1 MKERIRVYHKDGS
14 LLKDR
19 EGNAVELS
27 AVEMTD
33 GWMEDCFVQ
42 TTIESAY
49 PINFSI
55 GDYIVYRGERYELN
69 YDPGKA
75 KTARAGSGRGAFRY
89 ENVKLNALQD
99 ELVRAQFLDVVLGME
114 NTEEQ
119 TIPYTALPKFG
130 FYVQTVDD
138 LLDRIQAN
146 MDEQMGAGLWALY
159 SRNKERSLQ
168 RGCDGAVW
176 EEMYGEGTTETI
188 IDSAALTIDNQ
199 NCWNALALVNSKW
212 DINFV
217 VRGRNVFVDTMGL
230 EVPYEFVYGKRRGL
244 YEITQTADDSQAVT
258 TRLRAY
264 GSEKNLPTHYY
275 ANLCVD
281 VFGETSKISHLASS
295 TEAVLH
301 ITIPSLSWAA
311 AGSYFTS
318 VRDGSTAESREY
330 NVTVKSGNI
339 EGRGCAVSSARKEGE
354 GTVTIILNSL
364 NDEYGMTV
372 KNVEDFYTAVMKERK
387 VYFLQGVNKQSFP
400 SKNMTVSTDQMP
412 SHMAVTRLMLPGFPK
427 MSVKE
432 WWDTQATEEEKAWIN
447 PSGKEHL
454 LSELKNR
461 PYVDSVNIKE
471 LGVRNGS
478 VMFDTENKKEG
489 IIEIYPTIEEMT
501 VDGQRID
508 EINSGSDIKDN
519 GIFKDGQTVPPFSV
533 TLSPKINF
541 DINMLKK
548 EDFTISMKDG
558 KCGGRE
564 FKVNGSVKEN
574 GVWKLTLDRVK
585 DDALELYFPNK
596 DFQIESGDHFVLTG
610 IEMPD
615 SYVEAASAKLLKYAL
630 AWLDKNDYTRYVFEP
645 KVDEIFMAYQ
655 HDKAKA
661 DATGK
666 TVSLYETL
674 KSGSLL
680 HFSDTDLKIDK
691 SGVIER
697 LIIREE
703 LGSIPTYDVTIK
715 EDKDVGAL
723 QKMQDAI
730 DTVTMSVKSGLSSA
744 QIEGLIRSRGAK
756 YFLSKTD
763 PDTAQ
768 DVIRFLRGLTVGR
781 TGDGYGVTGE
791 GAATLSSCV
800 VESVRNAEATDED
813 RTIVGGKGFDLYMG
827 KDGKSHLYIDYLTT
841 RTKFFAAS
849 AEVRKV
855 SYSGGTTLFSNAG
868 STIVKVAHVLDD
880 AGVTVGYKCYAAAD
894 DGTTR
899 TANWWHVGMMALCQ
913 TFNVKAGETENL
925 QNRYYWRLVVGTGQ
939 ETLEDGKLYD
949 YVILSNKRTFMGS
962 EACVPGQS
970 LAAVFEEQ
978 EGKTTD
984 DGNNVIANRMFFGYE
999 PAADGGEPDVPQ
1011 PYDVIVQAGDQIQW
1025 NRFGNLIKLTTST
1038 EDGSDNGNAPAIAMY
1053 HAMGAPYK
1061 TGDTVNPYQWKTLT
1075 SLDSP
1080 LLVLKNAKNFKF
1092 FTDDDPDNI
1101 IDPVTVTYD
1110 LVPSSEYIIRKP
1122 NSQTATPNDI
1132 TFTLRKRTGN
1142 VTEDITDGY
1151 LLTAYYTS
1159 DGFPQKQ
1166 KKVITQ
1172 LSDIGVSFYTL
1183 RTAYVVASA
1192 EESGETLAKTDIIIL
1207 SDGAKGDTG
1216 TSFKV
1221 LGYALA
1227 HAKTYAELQ
1236 QITPTDGG
1244 LYLVDDTTGM
1254 EGGGKKPCVVQWKN
1268 GKYIVCDSN
1277 DGDSYKIGEILWTNT
1292 GTYWLDIGSVKGEG
1306 VVISDMSVTYAISD
1320 SATVTPT
1327 EWQSAII
1334 AATDAKPYLW
1344 TRTTVTYKDSEGE
1357 HTTVSYAI
1365 AYKGKDA
1372 VEFIVKN
1379 APLVFDTDENGIV
1392 PTNAVKTATIEVY
1405 CAGKNITSEVKSV
1418 SEGNGH
1424 VGCRGISTEK
1434 DNTVIKAKLPGYMI
1448 LKDSALN
1455 VSVTSGYAV
1464 VNIVVGSTTYTQQV
1478 QFLVNVAKFTGAIS
1492 ADNKKLRTDYT
1503 ELTNRVGTVETD
1515 VNGIPIKTQGELT
1528 KYTST
1533 IEQTAREISLKVS
1546 TAVVERRNLLP
1557 GSAFRKQGEG
1567 CGFMKA
1573 KILCSQKFE
1582 GTNIALADKP
1592 QAGGLCWGG
1601 GYSRNIHVTKGKRYT
1616 LTFMARV
1623 LSGSADVLCEIR
1635 WEKSATDGSHPAG
1648 YAGPA
1653 GSANL
1658 GVEKIQ
1664 SAEGWHLYQRSF
1676 TVPTNAA
1683 YEWVAVWC
1691 IKSNSSTANQQVC
1704 FAHPILIEGD
1714 AKDYV
1719 SWGLSPD
1726 DYNYIGGNLLDNTRT
1741 FAKGGNLTRM
1751 DASVVTNESYNNG
1764 CSVIYANAASKYIEM
1779 AQWSVNT
1786 IIKKDEDYIFSFM
1799 AKGSGSLS
1807 AYMWSGTN
1815 LSIFAEDSEHSTT
1828 SSNADGG
1835 RSMPLTD
1842 EWKRYWVHW
1851 RSEGTGTPN
1860 SILIRCMQGS
1870 KAWVTIPKLE
1880 VGATPTDWI
1889 ESKSG
1894 YVEDSGLAA
1903 KMLRTGLDIENGK
1916 ITATADKFEVR
1927 NNSGEVTA
1935 SVNKDG
1941 LLEVGAGVFSGSLVG
1956 VSGTFSKLMHV
1967 SDTNVY
1973 ISFDQTYGGLL
1984 LKGFTVNDGPMRIMG
1999 DLAVDG
2005 DMNVGVVR
2013 SSGIWSQGS
2022 FGALHRV
2029 YARIKNDWLRVYY
2042 YAGNNEKMFAEKRL
2056 KTFTENGETIY
2067 SVPCYVDKIHGGFTL
2082 TDPDDD
2088 FGNGAPIDTFV
2099 FEGNGWV
2106 NLVYNFAMYDTQKIT
2121 VLHTTGSP
2129 TAKIYVCVCGAK
2141 TELRGGVALQL
2152 WKAPQGLA
2160 SPAQSGAGHDV
2171 FVVSRYDN
2179 NWA

>member
-1 MKERIRVYHKDGS
+1 MRERIRVYHKDGS
-14 LLKDR
+14 LLNDM

-49 PINFSI
+49 PISFSI

-75 KTARAGSGRGAFRY
+75 KTARAGSDRGAFRY

-176 EEMYGEGTTETI
+176 EEMYGEGTTDTI

-217 VRGRNVFVDTMGL
+217 VRGRNVFVDTTGL

-281 VFGETSKISHLASS
+281 VFGETSKISHLVSS

-400 SKNMTVSTDQMP
+400 SKNMIVNTDQMP

-533 TLSPKINF
+533 TLSPKVNF

-674 KSGSLL
+674 KAGSLL

-697 LIIREE
+697 LVIREE

-715 EDKDVGAL
+715 EDKDVGTL

-768 DVIRFLRGLTVGR
+768 EVIRFLRGLTVGR
-781 TGDGYGVTGE
+781 TEDGYGVTGE

-868 STIVKVAHVLDD
+868 STIMKVAHVLDD

-949 YVILSNKRTFMGS
+949 YVILSNRKTFAGS
-962 EACVPGQS
+962 DSITEDGRS
-970 LAAVFEEQ
+970 LSSVFEEQ

-984 DGNNVIANRMFFGYE
+984 DGNNTIASRMFFGYE

-1092 FTDDDPDNI
+1092 FTDDNPDNI

-1142 VTEDITDGY
+1142 VTEDMKDGY

-1192 EESGETLAKTDIIIL
+1192 EESGEALAKTDIILL
-1207 SDGAKGDTG
+1207 SDGAKGEPG
-1216 TSFKV
+1216 A
-1221 LGYALA
+1221 G
-1227 HAKTYAELQ
+1227 
-1236 QITPTDGG
+1236 
-1244 LYLVDDTTGM
+1244 
-1254 EGGGKKPCVVQWKN
+1254 
-1268 GKYIVCDSN
+1268 
-1277 DGDSYKIGEILWTNT
+1277 
-1292 GTYWLDIGSVKGEG
+1292 
-1306 VVISDMSVTYAISD
+1306 
-1320 SATVTPT
+1320 
-1327 EWQSAII
+1327 
-1334 AATDAKPYLW
+1334 
-1344 TRTTVTYKDSEGE
+1344 
-1357 HTTVSYAI
+1357 
-1365 AYKGKDA
+1365 GKDA

-1379 APLVFDTDENGIV
+1379 APLVFDTDENGVV

-1405 CAGKNITSEVKSV
+1405 RAGKNITSDVKSV

-1424 VGCRGISTEK
+1424 VGCRGISIEK
-1434 DNTVIKAKLPGYMI
+1434 DNTVIKATLAGYMI

-1573 KILCSQKFE
+1573 KILCSQKLE

-1741 FAKGGNLTRM
+1741 FAKAGNLTRM

-1786 IIKKDEDYIFSFM
+1786 IIKKDEDYMFSFM
-1799 AKGSGSLS
+1799 AKGSGSID
-1807 AYMWSGTN
+1807 AYMWSGSN
-1815 LSIFAEDSEHSTT
+1815 LSIFAEDSESATT
-1828 SSNADGG
+1828 ETSNDGA
-1835 RSMPLTD
+1835 RRFNITSD
-1842 EWKRYWVHW
+1842 WKRYWVHW

-1860 SILIRCMQGS
+1860 YVLIRCLQGS
-1870 KAWVTIPKLE
+1870 KAWVTMPKLE
-1880 VGATPTDWI
+1880 TGATPTDWI

-1903 KMLRTGLDIENGK
+1903 KMLRTGFDIENGK

-1941 LLEVGAGVFSGSLVG
+1941 LLEVVAGVFSGSLVG

-1984 LKGFTVNDGPMRIMG
+1984 LKGFTINDGPMRIMG
-1999 DLAVDG
+1999 NLAVDG

-2029 YARIKNDWLRVYY
+2029 YARIVDEMLSVYY
-2042 YAGNNEKMFAEKRL
+2042 YAGDKVKMFAEKRL

-2099 FEGNGWV
+2099 FEGNRWV

-2141 TELRGGVALQL
+2141 TVLNGGVALQL

>member
-14 LLKDR
+14 LLNDM

-75 KTARAGSGRGAFRY
+75 KTARAGSDRGAFRY

-217 VRGRNVFVDTMGL
+217 VRGRNVFVDTTGL

-258 TRLRAY
+258 TRMRAY

-295 TEAVLH
+295 TNTVLH

-330 NVTVKSGNI
+330 NVTVKAGDI
-339 EGRGCAVSSARKEGE
+339 EGRGYAVSSARKEGE
-354 GTVTIILNSL
+354 GTVTIILNSS

-400 SKNMTVSTDQMP
+400 SKNMIANTDQMP

-666 TVSLYETL
+666 TASLYETL
-674 KSGSLL
+674 KAGSLL
-680 HFSDTDLKIDK
+680 HFSDTDLNIDK

-715 EDKDVGAL
+715 EDKDVGTL

-768 DVIRFLRGLTVGR
+768 DVIRFLRGLTIGR
-781 TGDGYGVTGE
+781 TEDGYGVTGE

-800 VESVRNAEATDED
+800 VDSVRNAEATDED
-813 RTIVGGKGFDLYMG
+813 RIIVGGKGFDLYMG

-913 TFNVKAGETENL
+913 TFNVKAGVTENL
-925 QNRYYWRLVVGTGQ
+925 QNRYYWRLVVGVGQ

-949 YVILSNKRTFMGS
+949 YVILSNRKTFAGS
-962 EACVPGQS
+962 DSITEDGRS

-999 PAADGGEPDVPQ
+999 PAEDGGEPDVPQ

-1038 EDGSDNGNAPAIAMY
+1038 EDGNDGNAPAESMY

-1092 FTDDDPDNI
+1092 FTDDDPEKI
-1101 IDPVTVTYD
+1101 IDPITVTYE
-1110 LVPSSEYIIRKP
+1110 LVPSSEYIIRRP

-1132 TFTLRKRTGN
+1132 TFTLTKRTGN
-1142 VTEDITDGY
+1142 VSETMKDGY
-1151 LLTAYYTS
+1151 LLTADYTTT
-1159 DGFPQKQ
+1159 DGASKSGV
-1166 KKVITQ
+1166 VINR
-1172 LSDIGVSFYTL
+1172 LSDIGVSFYLLASVTVRATVKADNTTVTL
-1183 RTAYVVASA
+1183 
-1192 EESGETLAKTDIIIL
+1192 TLPIL

-1227 HAKTYAELQ
+1227 HVKTYAELQ

-1365 AYKGKDA
+1365 AYKGKDGDKGNPGANGTDA
-1372 VEFIVKN
+1372 VEFILKN
-1379 APLVFDTDENGIV
+1379 APLVFDTDENGVV
-1392 PTNAVKTATIEVY
+1392 PSSVSKTAQIQMMRS
-1405 CAGKNITSEVKSV
+1405 GKNIV
-1418 SEGNGH
+1418 SKVSNLFPSNSN
-1424 VGCRGISTEK
+1424 VGCGKPTLTKQEDGIDVTISGASI
-1434 DNTVIKAKLPGYMI
+1434 N
-1448 LKDSALN
+1448 KDSTLG
-1455 VSVTSGYAV
+1455 VSVTSGYV
-1464 VNIVVGSTTYTQQV
+1464 IVYMAIGGTLYSQQIP
-1478 QFLVNVAKFTGAIS
+1478 FMVNVAKFTGTIS

-1503 ELTNRVGTVETD
+1503 ELTNRVGAVETD
-1515 VNGIPIKTQGELT
+1515 VNGIPIKTQGELK

-1533 IEQTAREISLKVS
+1533 IEQTAREISLKV
-1546 TAVVERRNLLP
+1546 TEETVNMARNCIV
-1557 GSAFRKQGEG
+1557 GSALREYDEITPINGTKKVTIMTDGVG
-1567 CGFMKA
+1567 
-1573 KILCSQKFE
+1573 
-1582 GTNIALADKP
+1582 GTNYAQCYCIGATANSWTGLYFKDVRVKP
-1592 QAGGLCWGG
+1592 Q
-1601 GYSRNIHVTKGKRYT
+1601 TK
-1616 LTFMARV
+1616 
-1623 LSGSADVLCEIR
+1623 
-1635 WEKSATDGSHPAG
+1635 
-1648 YAGPA
+1648 
-1653 GSANL
+1653 
-1658 GVEKIQ
+1658 
-1664 SAEGWHLYQRSF
+1664 
-1676 TVPTNAA
+1676 
-1683 YEWVAVWC
+1683 
-1691 IKSNSSTANQQVC
+1691 
-1704 FAHPILIEGD
+1704 
-1714 AKDYV
+1714 
-1719 SWGLSPD
+1719 
-1726 DYNYIGGNLLDNTRT
+1726 
-1741 FAKGGNLTRM
+1741 
-1751 DASVVTNESYNNG
+1751 
-1764 CSVIYANAASKYIEM
+1764 
-1779 AQWSVNT
+1779 
-1786 IIKKDEDYIFSFM
+1786 YIFSVWM
-1799 AKGSGSLS
+1799 RMTAKPDNGSYVAIKTYNTSVTGTEVARIAFPDSQTLNVWALYKVTVSVPAACNRLLIETGVRKNGAIDLCRPMLEEGDTYQGWSLS
-1807 AYMWSGTN
+1807 PY
-1815 LSIFAEDSEHSTT
+1815 D
-1828 SSNADGG
+1828 
-1835 RSMPLTD
+1835 
-1842 EWKRYWVHW
+1842 
-1851 RSEGTGTPN
+1851 
-1860 SILIRCMQGS
+1860 
-1870 KAWVTIPKLE
+1870 VTIDDA
-1880 VGATPTDWI
+1880 VVA
-1889 ESKSG
+1889 
-1894 YVEDSGLAA
+1894 
-1903 KMLRTGLDIENGK
+1903 TGLDIKNGIIK
-1916 ITATADKFEVR
+1916 ATADKFEIR
-1927 NNSGEVTA
+1927 NNNGEQTAAVNEKGRLEVKSGLFSGFIVKKMTTLTPDNISEYLKSSQSNGYLSMDFSAAGSYVCFTGAMKAKYGDDYPSPVLPFYNIGSISASLGVTA
-1935 SVNKDG
+1935 EEAISYIGQIVIIANK
-1941 LLEVGAGVFSGSLVG
+1941 
-1956 VSGTFSKLMHV
+1956 
-1967 SDTNVY
+1967 SDT
-1973 ISFDQTYGGLL
+1973 
-1984 LKGFTVNDGPMRIMG
+1984 TVNVIGGGTIKGGGTQSQWIETGYMAV
-1999 DLAVDG
+1999 LACEFEYTSVKSYKI
-2005 DMNVGVVR
+2005 V
-2013 SSGIWSQGS
+2013 W
-2022 FGALHRV
+2022 
-2029 YARIKNDWLRVYY
+2029 
-2042 YAGNNEKMFAEKRL
+2042 
-2056 KTFTENGETIY
+2056 NGY
-2067 SVPCYVDKIHGGFTL
+2067 CVKI
-2082 TDPDDD
+2082 
-2088 FGNGAPIDTFV
+2088 
-2099 FEGNGWV
+2099 
-2106 NLVYNFAMYDTQKIT
+2106 
-2121 VLHTTGSP
+2121 
-2129 TAKIYVCVCGAK
+2129 
-2141 TELRGGVALQL
+2141 
-2152 WKAPQGLA
+2152 
-2160 SPAQSGAGHDV
+2160 
-2171 FVVSRYDN
+2171 
-2179 NWA
+2179 

>member
-14 LLKDR
+14 LLNDM

-75 KTARAGSGRGAFRY
+75 KTARAGSDRGAFRY

-217 VRGRNVFVDTMGL
+217 VRGRNVFVDTTGL

-258 TRLRAY
+258 TRMRAY

-295 TEAVLH
+295 TNTVLH

-330 NVTVKSGNI
+330 NVTVKSGDI
-339 EGRGCAVSSARKEGE
+339 EGRGYAVSSARKEGE
-354 GTVTIILNSL
+354 GTVTIILNSS

-400 SKNMTVSTDQMP
+400 SKNMIANTDQMP

-461 PYVDSVNIKE
+461 PYVDSVNINE

-508 EINSGSDIKDN
+508 EINRGSAIEDN

-533 TLSPKINF
+533 TLSEKVNF

-674 KSGSLL
+674 KAGSLL

-697 LIIREE
+697 LTIREE

-715 EDKDVGAL
+715 EDKDVGTL

-800 VESVRNAEATDED
+800 VESVRNAEATDAD

-827 KDGKSHLYIDYLTT
+827 KDGKSHLYIDYLTA

-868 STIVKVAHVLDD
+868 STIMKVAHIVDD
-880 AGVTVGYKCYAAAD
+880 AGTVVGYKCYAAAD
-894 DGTTR
+894 DGTTK
-899 TANWWHVGMMALCQ
+899 TANWWHTGMMALCQ
-913 TFNVKAGETENL
+913 TFNVKVGETENL

-962 EACVPGQS
+962 EACVPVTSQKVIGADGNALVFGDVMIQVTTTGEKQS
-970 LAAVFEEQ
+970 LAEVFAEQ

-984 DGNNVIANRMFFGYE
+984 DGNNTIANRMFFGYE
-999 PAADGGEPDVPQ
+999 PSADGGEPDVPQ

-1061 TGDTVNPYQWKTLT
+1061 AGDTVNPYQWKTLT

-1092 FTDDDPDNI
+1092 FTDDNPDNI

-1183 RTAYVVASA
+1183 MTAYVVASA
-1192 EESGETLAKTDIIIL
+1192 EESGETLARTDIIIL

-1292 GTYWLDIGSVKGEG
+1292 GTYWLNIGSVKGEG
-1306 VVISDMSVTYAISD
+1306 VVISDMSVMYAISD
-1320 SATVTPT
+1320 SATITPT

-1365 AYKGKDA
+1365 AYKGKDGDKGDPGANGKDA
-1372 VEFIVKN
+1372 VEFILKN
-1379 APLVFDTDENGIV
+1379 APLVFDTDENGVV
-1392 PTNAVKTATIEVY
+1392 PSTVSKTALIQVMRS
-1405 CAGKNITSEVKSV
+1405 GKNIVSEVS
-1418 SEGNGH
+1418 NLFPNNNN
-1424 VGCRGISTEK
+1424 VGCGKPTLTKQTDGISVTISGASI
-1434 DNTVIKAKLPGYMI
+1434 N
-1448 LKDSALN
+1448 KDSTLG
-1455 VSVTSGYAV
+1455 VSVTSGYV
-1464 VNIVVGSTTYTQQV
+1464 IVYMIIGSTLYSQQIP
-1478 QFLVNVAKFTGAIS
+1478 FTVNVAKFTGTIS

-1503 ELTNRVGTVETD
+1503 ELTNRVGAVETD

-1533 IEQTAREISLKVS
+1533 IEQSAREISLKVS
-1546 TAVVERRNLLP
+1546 TAVVERRNLLT
-1557 GSAFRKQGEG
+1557 GSAFRKQNEG
-1567 CGFMKA
+1567 CDFMKA

-1623 LSGSADVLCEIR
+1623 LSGSADVLGEIR

-1676 TVPTNAA
+1676 TVPANAA

-1691 IKSNSSTANQQVC
+1691 IKSNNSTANQQVC
-1704 FAHPILIEGD
+1704 FALPMLIEGD

-1719 SWGLSPD
+1719 CWGLSPD

-1764 CSVIYANAASKYIEM
+1764 CSVIYANAASKFIEM
-1779 AQWSVNT
+1779 AQWSVAPF
-1786 IIKKDEDYIFSFM
+1786 IKKDEDYMFSFV
-1799 AKGSGSLS
+1799 AKGSGTLS
-1807 AYMWSGTN
+1807 VFMWNGSN
-1815 LSIFAEDSEHSTT
+1815 LSIFAEDSESATT
-1828 SSNADGG
+1828 KTDVDGA
-1835 RSMPLTD
+1835 RSFNLTSD
-1842 EWKRYWVHW
+1842 WKRYWVHW
-1851 RSEGTGTPN
+1851 RSEGTGLPN
-1860 SILIRCMQGS
+1860 YALIRCVQGS

-1889 ESKSG
+1889 EGKSG

-1903 KMLRTGLDIENGK
+1903 KMLRTGIDIENGK
-1916 ITATADKFEVR
+1916 ITATADTFEVQDNR
-1927 NNSGEVTA
+1927 GNTTA
-1935 SVNKDG
+1935 RITDDGFFTGSVYATNGYFDG
-1941 LLEVGAGVFSGSLVG
+1941 LVRKLKRVITKENFYEYFEKDTYSGMSDAYNPIWDKIGSNFVIQSTPEDADGVAMYLQLALPTAEPITHPYTDGRYERAREV
-1956 VSGTFSKLMHV
+1956 
-1967 SDTNVY
+1967 
-1973 ISFDQTYGGLL
+1973 I
-1984 LKGFTVNDGPMRIMG
+1984 
-1999 DLAVDG
+1999 
-2005 DMNVGVVR
+2005 
-2013 SSGIWSQGS
+2013 
-2022 FGALHRV
+2022 
-2029 YARIKNDWLRVYY
+2029 
-2042 YAGNNEKMFAEKRL
+2042 GNTIIIRC
-2056 KTFTENGETIY
+2056 ENGNGITLYGTSRTAPNWDSGGVAGSPYTLKSGYVVYLTCKVKNTGSSSEESGYETIY
-2067 SVPCYVDKIHGGFTL
+2067 WERVVRK
-2082 TDPDDD
+2082 
-2088 FGNGAPIDTFV
+2088 
-2099 FEGNGWV
+2099 
-2106 NLVYNFAMYDTQKIT
+2106 
-2121 VLHTTGSP
+2121 
-2129 TAKIYVCVCGAK
+2129 
-2141 TELRGGVALQL
+2141 AL
-2152 WKAPQGLA
+2152 P
-2160 SPAQSGAGHDV
+2160 
-2171 FVVSRYDN
+2171 
-2179 NWA
+2179 